1 MEYLYFFQRS
11 SRIERLAQAT
21 TILAKYS
28 KLLYRRLIAASLLF
42 AIQLSFLLFVPFVD
56 SYDLRAPEFRNGKV
70 A

>member
-28 KLLYRRLIAASLLF
+28 KLLYDGPIAASLLC
-42 AIQLSFLLFVPFVD
+42 AIQLTFVLLVD
-56 SYDLRAPEFRNGKV
+56 SYRNRAPKFRNGKV